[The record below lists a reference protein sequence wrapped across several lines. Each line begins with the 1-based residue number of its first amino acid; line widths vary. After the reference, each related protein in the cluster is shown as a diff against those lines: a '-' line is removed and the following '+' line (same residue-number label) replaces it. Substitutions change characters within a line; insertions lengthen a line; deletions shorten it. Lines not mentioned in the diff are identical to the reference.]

1 MSGKCTRIKSK
12 DIKHII
18 IPCFEGLSIKELMQF
33 ARKYSKVMKALPVVE
48 KEIEKLPRQYIA
60 NIIYTLVEEPFYEW
74 VEAQINIRNE
84 KMADKMD
91 VHIEMDPELVKVF
104 KESTAVTS
112 K

>member
-18 IPCFEGLSIKELMQF
+18 IPCFDGLIVKEMIKF
-33 ARKYSKVMKALPVVE
+33 AKGYPEVMKALPIVE

-60 NIIYTLVEEPFYEW
+60 NIIYTLVEDPFYEW

-84 KMADKMD
+84 KMANKMD
-91 VHIEMDPELVKVF
+91 IHIEMDQELAKVF